1 MGFKFKESQKPSQ
14 YRNYPPIKI
23 NQLKKKM
30 NIKVGSKEFPTLF
43 LQRIIPAVS
52 NLSHLA

>member
-1 MGFKFKESQKPSQ
+1 MGFKFKESQKPTQ